1 MNHWSGAVTE
11 SEEKYMNAEDKK
23 RELFLRQ
30 KELLDTFLE
39 HGAISRAQYN
49 KSLGDLTVKMGM
61 EEGERNRRIGDL
73 KS

>member
-11 SEEKYMNAEDKK
+11 LEEKYMNAEDKK

-39 HGAISRAQYN
+39 HGAISREQYN

-61 EEGERNRRIGDL
+61 EGERTAGSDGE
-73 KS
+73 